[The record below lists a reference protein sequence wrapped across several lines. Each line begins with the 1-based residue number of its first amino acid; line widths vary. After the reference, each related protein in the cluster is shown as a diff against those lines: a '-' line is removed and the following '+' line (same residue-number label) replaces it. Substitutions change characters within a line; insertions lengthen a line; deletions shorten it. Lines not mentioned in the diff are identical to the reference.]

1 MSDSKTRN
9 FFRRV
14 RHFQAVSVSLI
25 RYASKSLRCM
35 IAGDT
40 SIPELVRVRELTTHN
55 MLGEVPLT
63 VWEYEQIIE
72 FIKLLRDKILDKNFD
87 GSAVLTSKDLLA
99 FPKQSSDL
107 LEECFV
113 LAAEAV
119 GFNVQKRN
127 QKEVII
133 YNLHSRYD

>member
-1 MSDSKTRN
+1 
-9 FFRRV
+9 
-14 RHFQAVSVSLI
+14 
-25 RYASKSLRCM
+25 M

-99 FPKQSSDL
+99 FPKLSSDL